1 MTVRMLVE
9 GHSDNASAKRMGVS
23 TRTYAGYVASL
34 KTEYNVETRFQL
46 GYAIGQQ
53 EERRATSATGGAAR
67 SSECT
72 PARRPFGPTELGR
85 QGRRVGVSPPFVTR
99 RAGGWQ

>member
-1 MTVRMLVE
+1 MLVE

-34 KTEYNVETRFQL
+34 KTQYGVETRFQL

-53 EERRATSATGGAAR
+53 EER
-67 SSECT
+67 E
-72 PARRPFGPTELGR
+72 R
-85 QGRRVGVSPPFVTR
+85 QGTPEQERSDP
-99 RAGGWQ
+99 AAAKD